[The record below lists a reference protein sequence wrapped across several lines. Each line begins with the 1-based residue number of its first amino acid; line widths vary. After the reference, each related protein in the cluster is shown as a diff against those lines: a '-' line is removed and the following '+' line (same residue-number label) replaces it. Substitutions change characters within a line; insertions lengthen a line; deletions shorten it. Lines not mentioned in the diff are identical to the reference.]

1 MDHLKKA
8 MSMKTGRV
16 AMLPPQIYTNP
27 VRMASGGW
35 VLIEMPPIA
44 NIKKVDDNTFV
55 IVEPNNTTAPAESF
69 LDTFTSEEPTAEEP
83 KKKGRKRKQK
93 DNDRPEAAE

>member
-16 AMLPPQIYTNP
+16 AMLPPQIYNNP
-27 VRMASGGW
+27 LRMESGQW
-35 VLIEMPPIA
+35 VLIEQPQ
-44 NIKKVDDNTFV
+44 VDST
-55 IVEPNNTTAPAESF
+55 PNNTTAPAESF
-69 LDTFTSEEPTAEEP
+69 LDTFTSEEPTAEAP
-83 KKKGRKRKQK
+83 KKKGRKPKST

>member
-16 AMLPPQIYTNP
+16 AMLPPQIYNNP
-27 VRMASGGW
+27 VRMASGQW
-35 VLIEMPPIA
+35 VLIEQPKID
-44 NIKKVDDNTFV
+44 IKRVDENTFV

-69 LDTFTSEEPTAEEP
+69 LDTFTSEEPTAEAP
-83 KKKGRKRKQK
+83 KKKGRKPKQST
-93 DNDRPEAAE
+93 NDRPEAAE